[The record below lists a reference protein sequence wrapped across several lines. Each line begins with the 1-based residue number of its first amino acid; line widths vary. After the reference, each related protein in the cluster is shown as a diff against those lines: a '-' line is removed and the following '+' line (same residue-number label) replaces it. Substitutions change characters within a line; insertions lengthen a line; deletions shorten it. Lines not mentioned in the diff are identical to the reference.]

1 MNSNEYNIQN
11 EELRYEKKWV
21 YNKNHFHQIISKLC
35 RSNLKFKVQHES
47 REVNSIY
54 FDDNKLSNVR
64 ENLEGE
70 KNRKKLRVRWYG
82 EENLVDEVFLEIK
95 QKNAL
100 KTFKKRQ
107 IIKFNKK
114 INICD
119 FDNLNN
125 LKKKIKINH
134 LNNNILYPKIHI
146 KYKRTYL
153 VSSNNLIRATL
164 DENIR
169 YRKLSTF
176 NEIFYRN
183 FNNLILEMKYD
194 INLDQ
199 YFRTTINQIFSRYSK
214 NSKYVNCM
222 IFPSRNFTT

>member
-1 MNSNEYNIQN
+1 MKYYESNEYNIQN

-70 KNRKKLRVRWYG
+70 KNRKKLRARWYG

-107 IIKFNKK
+107 IIRFNKK

-119 FDNLNN
+119 IDNLNN
-125 LKKKIKINH
+125 LKKNK
-134 LNNNILYPKIHI
+134 
-146 KYKRTYL
+146 
-153 VSSNNLIRATL
+153 
-164 DENIR
+164 D
-169 YRKLSTF
+169 
-176 NEIFYRN
+176 
-183 FNNLILEMKYD
+183 
-194 INLDQ
+194 
-199 YFRTTINQIFSRYSK
+199 
-214 NSKYVNCM
+214 
-222 IFPSRNFTT
+222 